1 MTRKWSI
8 KSRTSSL
15 IPKPLRNSTIQKI
28 IAKSITYIV
37 LSKKRKKGKK
47 TESECI
53 FDTDEAYF
61 SQSAE
66 DTKILSHAD
75 EMSSDNIA
83 KDVQELKKPIT
94 LHKSVSKC
102 QAKEERI
109 KNIYYFVIFQ
119 HGNIIKDYQ
128 EKSSS
133 MYETNKKIVSVEIG
147 KNEKENLKCFFEY
160 INEFKEYIC
169 SGMSTKIKKSS
180 LISLLNVNN
189 NYPEYYIDYD
199 EYIKHLNIQ
208 INYKENLIFLN
219 CSLELSSQNKIDSLD
234 TKISSEYFIDVEEIK
249 NESSSDIQIGPLVV
263 SVDNTLYDINNNN
276 LCLSQNE
283 HIGCLPVSQSTIHDI
298 ISEDKIESLSHKSIE
313 IERKKNMHNES
324 VNINFDRNT
333 EQLDNINNIDETN
346 FPQLISKTPILE
358 SVFKYI
364 HGISSPPT
372 KNKSQK
378 VTLCRRLS
386 SIKRN
391 SSDEKYSNTLSTTKS
406 SIEDIMSQ
414 LNNTSLIYAPFSIS
428 SIASSPS
435 FYIKDNDCSYLD
447 ATRVKNSII
456 ELREEIK
463 KLSILEEK
471 LTLYYEFLL
480 DQQSSV

>member
-15 IPKPLRNSTIQKI
+15 IPKPLRNNTIQKI
-28 IAKSITYIV
+28 VAKSITYIV
-37 LSKKRKKGKK
+37 LLKKRKKSKR

-53 FDTDEAYF
+53 FDTNEAYF

-66 DTKILSHAD
+66 DAKILSHAD
-75 EMSSDNIA
+75 EMSSDNIV
-83 KDVQELKKPIT
+83 KDMQELKKPIT
-94 LHKSVSKC
+94 LYKSVSKC

-109 KNIYYFVIFQ
+109 KNIYYFVIFL
-119 HGNIIKDYQ
+119 HDNIVKNYQ
-128 EKSSS
+128 ENSSS
-133 MYETNKKIVSVEIG
+133 TYGTNKKVVSIKTG

-160 INEFKEYIC
+160 INEFKEYKC
-169 SGMSTKIKKSS
+169 SEMSTKIKKSS
-180 LISLLNVNN
+180 LISLLNVSN

-199 EYIKHLNIQ
+199 KYIKRLNIQ

-219 CSLELSSQNKIDSLD
+219 CSMELLSQYKIDLVD

-249 NESSSDIQIGPLVV
+249 NESSSDNQIGPLVA

-276 LCLSQNE
+276 LCLFQNE
-283 HIGCLPVSQSTIHDI
+283 HIGCLPVSKSTTHDI
-298 ISEDKIESLSHKSIE
+298 ISEDKIKSLSCESTE
-313 IERKKNMHNES
+313 IEKKKDMHNKS

-333 EQLDNINNIDETN
+333 EKFDNINNIETN
-346 FPQLISKTPILE
+346 FPPLISKTLILE

-372 KNKSQK
+372 KNKSQN

-386 SIKRN
+386 SIKRI

-414 LNNTSLIYAPFSIS
+414 LNNSSLIYAPFSIS
-428 SIASSPS
+428 SITSSPS
-435 FYIKDNDCSYLD
+435 FYINDNDCSYLD

-463 KLSILEEK
+463 KLSMLEEK